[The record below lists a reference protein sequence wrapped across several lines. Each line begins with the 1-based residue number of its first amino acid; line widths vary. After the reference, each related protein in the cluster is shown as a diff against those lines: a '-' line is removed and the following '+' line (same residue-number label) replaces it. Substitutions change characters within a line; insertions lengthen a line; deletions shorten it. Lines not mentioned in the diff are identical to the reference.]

1 MHITVSRGVTV
12 TYASTSGF
20 GWFSF
25 LKNINELNKRCNGT
39 LFLFASDV
47 SESITDSIKSVVQN
61 VMIKISQT
69 ERNKKMSPSSRSET

>member
-1 MHITVSRGVTV
+1 M
-12 TYASTSGF
+12 
-20 GWFSF
+20 
-25 LKNINELNKRCNGT
+25 E

-69 ERNKKMSPSSRSET
+69 ERNKKMSPSETKRNVCRV